1 MTNETALREALARQC
16 ENMAFVLNRA
26 SLPDQWYS
34 KFMRELESDKAAL
47 LQSPSQPVVADA
59 VGGFVCPICGK
70 DESHHHGP
78 AVVQAWRNTT
88 HQRLIEAAI
97 SQAFSDGAYAVAGA
111 YNIDD
116 PQTDYVIKQAFD
128 PSEYAHP
135 QASPPPVQG
144 EVTQYSEQALADGCI
159 DFLEERSVEWMADGG
174 VQRMFNAIASVFE
187 KYAPQEIMDRFR
199 EKLGAIG
206 QQCYVEGSLRVWE
219 EISAQQRALGA
230 PLPQNPD
237 RIAHSQTDTQE
248 GEVEAHEIDDIIE
261 VAISEGMEDD
271 DWTAFSIARRV
282 HEGLAHN
289 GLAVTAIASPQHGD
303 AAQQQEQ
310 QP

>member
-1 MTNETALREALARQC
+1 MANETALR
-16 ENMAFVLNRA
+16 
-26 SLPDQWYS
+26 
-34 KFMRELESDKAAL
+34 
-47 LQSPSQPVVADA
+47 DA
-59 VGGFVCPICGK
+59 VFASIVAHHRLGGPWAQYRQEMPFAANCGCGETFFAK
-70 DESHHHGP
+70 SEDDARSAWVAHLAHHL
-78 AVVQAWRNTT
+78 A
-88 HQRLIEAAI
+88 
-97 SQAFSDGAYAVAGA
+97 
-111 YNIDD
+111 
-116 PQTDYVIKQAFD
+116 
-128 PSEYAHP
+128 AHP

-144 EVTQYSEQALADGCI
+144 GVTQYSEQALADGCI
-159 DFLEERSVEWMADGG
+159 EFLEERSVEWMADGG